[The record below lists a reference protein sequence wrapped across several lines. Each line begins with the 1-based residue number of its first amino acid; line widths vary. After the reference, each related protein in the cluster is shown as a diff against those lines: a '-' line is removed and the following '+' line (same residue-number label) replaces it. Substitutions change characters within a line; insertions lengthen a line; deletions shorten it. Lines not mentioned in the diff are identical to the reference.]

1 MEKAA
6 KAVLGGLGTLF
17 MGGDDDLANAQMA
30 TLRQQQ
36 KLIRSQQSALTAE
49 QSKQDAIVAQREAD
63 AAAASEEE
71 KRIRRK
77 GGRSGQLTF
86 VDSGV
91 GGVTGGLSTALGGGF
106 R

>member
-17 MGGDDDLANAQMA
+17 MGGDDDLADAQMA
-30 TLRQQQ
+30 TMREQQ
-36 KLIRSQQSALTAE
+36 KLLRKQQDALTAE
-49 QSKQDAIVAQREAD
+49 QNKQSSLVAEREAE
-63 AAAASEEE
+63 AAAAAEEE

-77 GGRSGQLTF
+77 GGRGGQLTF
-86 VDSGV
+86 VDSGTA
-91 GGVTGGLSTALGGGF
+91 GVTGGLSTALGGGQ